1 MQIKKIVTVAFMA
14 SSCLIIVLSFFGV
27 FLCGECLSSDKD
39 MIKIVDLISK
49 NDYPKAIILLET
61 LVSKTTDAQTKDR
74 YVYLIAT
81 CYRKQGQW
89 GKAISHYQQ
98 VAKDKDS
105 TFKEIS
111 SFRIAKYYQET
122 KNYPSAITEYEALLK
137 DYPKSICAVEAQYQ
151 VAECYYNLKRYDEA
165 IDNYKKFAEKYP
177 EGSRSRTAL
186 YKAGYVYQEA
196 QRFQEAYD
204 QYQKV
209 IRQYTDNYTARIS
222 LDKIKLLLASDSGIN
237 VTREDNLYMGLVLFY
252 AQQYK
257 DAREALSKAINGTDD
272 LSEKAA
278 YYIAQSY
285 QNEGAFTSAQKEYES
300 LIKLYPKSEYAIDSQ
315 YWLAQCIWKSGRP
328 GIAIVE
334 LVKFA
339 DNYPKSDLADDAE
352 FQIAELYKEVGQYSK
367 AVDAYEEIANKYPNG
382 DFADDAL
389 WNMGWCYR
397 KLNKKDKS
405 AMAFQRLGSQCP
417 SSKLAGSARF
427 WAGMDY
433 EDAGMVQEAVNAYK
447 EAMKSKEKYYSDRA
461 RKRIDTLVK
470 AEKVEKE
477 TALIQYKKIEFDEAH
492 PVMEIIRQY
501 TPTWVQVSLNYGILD
516 DAMDIY
522 TAADEAGIAQ
532 EAADYNLSICYE
544 KIGDYRKSW
553 AYNWRLI
560 QLASVKDKNRA
571 LPKQIYMRAYPAVYM
586 DLVFNNA
593 KLNKVDPYLVSA
605 VILEESRYDAK
616 AVSRSNAQGLMQIM
630 PDTGKMVAKQISIK
644 DFKTDKLTEPETNIK
659 IGAWYLSNLINN
671 FSICTRNYF
680 AQKNTKELDCSDI
693 AVILSLGGYNAGPTR
708 VKNWIEE
715 YGIDDIDDFVENI
728 PMQEPRNY
736 IKKVIDSY
744 ETYKSLYGG

>member
-1 MQIKKIVTVAFMA
+1 MQIKKAVTIVLMA

-27 FLCGECLSSDKD
+27 FLCRECLSSDKD
-39 MIKIVDLISK
+39 MVKIVDLISK
-49 NDYPKAIILLET
+49 NDYPRAITLLET

-74 YVYLIAT
+74 YAYMIAT

-111 SFRIAKYYQET
+111 SYRIAKYYQEM
-122 KNYPSAITEYEALLK
+122 KNFPSAIEEYEALLK
-137 DYPKSICAVEAQYQ
+137 NYPKSICAVEAQYQ
-151 VAECYYNLKRYDEA
+151 VAECYYNLKKYDEA

-177 EGSRSRTAL
+177 QGSRSRMAL
-186 YKAGYVYQEA
+186 YRVGYVYQEA
-196 QRFQEAYD
+196 QRFQDAYV
-204 QYQKV
+204 QYQKL
-209 IRQYTDNYTARIS
+209 IRQYTDSFHARSS
-222 LDKIKLLLASDSGIN
+222 LDRIKLLLASDSGIK
-237 VTREDNLYMGLVLFY
+237 VTREDNLYKGLVLFY
-252 AQQYK
+252 AKQYK
-257 DAREALSKAINGTDD
+257 DAREALSKVINGADD
-272 LSEKAA
+272 LSVKSA
-278 YYIAQSY
+278 YFIAQSY
-285 QNEGAFTSAQKEYES
+285 QNEGAYTSAQNEYES

-328 GIAIVE
+328 DIAIVE

-367 AVDAYEEIANKYPNG
+367 AVDAYGEIASKYPDG
-382 DFADDAL
+382 DFADDSM

-405 AMAFQRLGSQCP
+405 AMVFQRLASQYP
-417 SSKLAGSARF
+417 NSKSAGSARF

-433 EDAGMVQEAVNAYK
+433 EDAGMIQESVSAYK

-461 RKRIDTLVK
+461 RKRIESLIKEGK
-470 AEKVEKE
+470 ADKD
-477 TALIQYKKIEFDEAH
+477 TALIQYKKVEFDETH

-501 TPTWVQVSLNYGILD
+501 TPIWVQVSLNYGIVD
-516 DAMDIY
+516 DANEVYMS
-522 TAADEAGIAQ
+522 ADEAGIAQ
-532 EAADYNLSICYE
+532 EAAYYNLSICYE
-544 KIGDYRKSW
+544 RIRDYRKSW
-553 AYNWRLI
+553 AYNWRLL
-560 QLASVKDKNRA
+560 QLPSVKDKNRA

-593 KLNKVDPYLVSA
+593 KANKVDPYLVSA

-630 PDTGKMVAKQISIK
+630 PGTGDMVAKQISIK
-644 DFKTDKLTEPETNIK
+644 DFKTDKLSEPETNIK
-659 IGAWYLSNLINN
+659 IGAWYLSNLINS
-671 FSICTRNYF
+671 FTTRTQNYY
-680 AQKNTKELDCSDI
+680 AQKGKKELDCSDI

-708 VKNWIEE
+708 IKNWMEE
-715 YGIDDIDDFVENI
+715 YGIDDIDEFVESI
-728 PMQEPRNY
+728 PMQEPKNY
-736 IKKVIDSY
+736 IKKVLDSY
-744 ETYKSLYGG
+744 EMYKSLYN